1 MVFACVCLR
10 MALTLSTLRTRAYSC
25 VRARVAIIE
34 RSVGSVRDRRA
45 SPPKARSKPRGLF
58 ANARTSGRYCAARS
72 LACSAQSLFYDG
84 RSSRPAPRRSCTA
97 SRSGGIVPRLWE
109 AGGPEDSPKMGLY
122 RRPDCGLLEVK
133 RTPQKPRRP
142 DGLRPRLMPRVAPR
156 LSKRCT
162 KLRSLPIH
170 SPVASAYFFQEL
182 NKSVLSSKALGS
194 RLPAPSNH
202 ALSASSASR
211 YSFVASLT
219 AAGGSR
225 PRHCQSRHPSIIQAI
240 MPAHSARSFSPNVS
254 SRSSGGMLAVN
265 GRR

>member
-122 RRPDCGLLEVK
+122 RLDLTVDCLKSNVRRKSHVVRMDYVPALCREWLPGSLSAAPSCA
-133 RTPQKPRRP
+133 RSRSTP
-142 DGLRPRLMPRVAPR
+142 
-156 LSKRCT
+156 
-162 KLRSLPIH
+162 RSLPRT
-170 SPVASAYFFQEL
+170 F
-182 NKSVLSSKALGS
+182 
-194 RLPAPSNH
+194 
-202 ALSASSASR
+202 
-211 YSFVASLT
+211 
-219 AAGGSR
+219 
-225 PRHCQSRHPSIIQAI
+225 
-240 MPAHSARSFSPNVS
+240 
-254 SRSSGGMLAVN
+254 SRS
-265 GRR
+265 